1 MGKRDKLLQQYG
13 PDVVELM
20 RLTKQAWDP
29 RSILNP
35 GKIF

>member
-29 RSILNP
+29 KSILNP